1 MGVWRCPRC
10 GATVTLQPQF
20 GEIVAVYDLCGRR
33 DPRSPSAPVRMEPV
47 SADTVGAA
55 SSPERELVPTR

>member
-10 GATVTLQPQF
+10 GATAVLHPQF

-47 SADTVGAA
+47 VDESAEAA
-55 SSPERELVPTR
+55 SSPERELVASR